1 MYQRLHMWDEALNL
15 AEAKAHPD
23 LEELRVAHAR
33 WLLDTGQEEKA
44 GSLNEAKGDY
54 LGALNMYLKAGLATR
69 ASRLLQSH
77 QDDLMSNP
85 DIVGRVTNALL
96 KGEFYEQA
104 GKDCYSGIYQN
115 IKANEIISFE
125 I

>member
-104 GKDCYSGIYQN
+104 GKDCYRGTHQN